1 MIYMEYNELI
11 VRFSVAADALGSQHS
26 LAEIIV
32 GRKRSAGMV
41 TQPSSGR
48 SCQIMPKT
56 GQSANHPFAVIR
68 SDWVEHKSGWSAT
81 APIVDIPALAANA
94 RKPSLRTACPLSL
107 RSKN

>member
-56 GQSANHPFAVIR
+56 GQSANHPVSVIR
-68 SDWVEHKSGWSAT
+68 MVRMDNKSCRSAT
-81 APIVDIPALAANA
+81 APISEV
-94 RKPSLRTACPLSL
+94 RG
-107 RSKN
+107 